1 MSLFLAPQS
10 WPFLLALVL
19 LVAIVV
25 VEGLALLLG
34 FSISGWLH
42 DFSPDLHT
50 GEPSGIFD
58 AWLGW
63 LHVGKVPLLV
73 VLAVMLTAFSMV
85 GFLINGLAHAFFG
98 IYLPAIVA
106 APLAFFGA
114 LPLVRASAAVI
125 YRFIPADESSA
136 EPLENLV
143 GKIGIIINGT
153 ARVDFPAQARVKNDH
168 GQTLYVHVEPDK
180 DDQQF
185 AAGDSVLLVKQIS
198 GARFQAIANPRPD
211 LL

>member
-1 MSLFLAPQS
+1 M
-10 WPFLLALVL
+10 
-19 LVAIVV
+19 
-25 VEGLALLLG
+25 
-34 FSISGWLH
+34 
-42 DFSPDLHT
+42 
-50 GEPSGIFD
+50 
-58 AWLGW
+58 
-63 LHVGKVPLLV
+63 
-73 VLAVMLTAFSMV
+73 
-85 GFLINGLAHAFFG
+85 
-98 IYLPAIVA
+98 
-106 APLAFFGA
+106 
-114 LPLVRASAAVI
+114 VRASAAVI